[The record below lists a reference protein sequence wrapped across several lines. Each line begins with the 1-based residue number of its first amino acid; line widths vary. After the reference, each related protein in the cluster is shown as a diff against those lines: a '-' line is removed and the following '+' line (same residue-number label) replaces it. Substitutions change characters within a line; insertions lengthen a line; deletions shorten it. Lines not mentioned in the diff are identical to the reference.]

1 MYPLNSLLCT
11 VVLAAVSGAA
21 LASPWHY
28 AFATKHQLIKG
39 PGRCGDLHYN
49 DGDMVALLNPAQFS
63 DNPFGFAEV
72 CNKKLRVKSSD
83 NTSKIITVT
92 VKDQYLGF
100 RDADDI
106 VLMQAAFNAIVNQHE
121 ETELS
126 VAWMLLDE

>member
-1 MYPLNSLLCT
+1 MWLTFL
-11 VVLAAVSGAA
+11 
-21 LASPWHY
+21 
-28 AFATKHQLIKG
+28 
-39 PGRCGDLHYN
+39 GRSD
-49 DGDMVALLNPAQFS
+49 PAQFS

-72 CNKKLRVKSSD
+72 CNKQLRVKSSD

-126 VAWMLLDE
+126 GGVPRLCLAIPTEY